1 MRRISHKI
9 WIGTM
14 SVVAFLCIM
23 MWGFQQYFLED
34 LYIRKLISTVSF
46 EVFQVLDGFDAKNP
60 ENTYF
65 KLDSLAYRLNISV
78 EIVNINGK
86 TIYVTGENP
95 GTKFESIGGKEN
107 LQSVLLASKT
117 QLGNVLD
124 KVKGS
129 TGSST
134 EPGKSST
141 GGSGQGSGEGQGT
154 GTGAGAGTGT
164 GAGTGSGS
172 GAGAGTGAGA
182 GAGTGAG
189 SGAGGGQGTDNEST
203 IDEPE
208 EPAEPQS
215 GMPSKGTQ
223 FMPEGEI
230 KDNLISDGL
239 DGKTDIE
246 EISHPKYG
254 FRLLVLSIP
263 FNSIQGDP
271 YVALAAIPMA
281 QINDIIRLAS
291 MALLIA
297 IPIILI
303 IAGIASYLIASTISR
318 PIKKLRTAAE
328 AIGEGNL
335 DARADVISNDE
346 VGSLGGSFNIMAEQ
360 LQKADSM
367 KREFVENVSH
377 ELRTPISVIRGYAET
392 IRDVTGENKEK
403 RNAQLNVISNEAN
416 RLGIMVSDILDYSR
430 ITTYGIELEVT
441 EFDMSDLIQEL
452 TNKYQVLVKD
462 SKISISC
469 ESEDH
474 LIVKGDRTR
483 LEQALENLLRNAV
496 NYSPDGGAVKV
507 LGINNSDNVRVE
519 VRDQGVGIPIEE
531 LPMIWERYYRTRGI
545 KRRKI
550 YGSGLG
556 LSIVKSILETH
567 KALFGVDSVQGEGT
581 TFWFELTKTGADA
594 NLER

>member
-1 MRRISHKI
+1 
-9 WIGTM
+9 
-14 SVVAFLCIM
+14 
-23 MWGFQQYFLED
+23 
-34 LYIRKLISTVSF
+34 
-46 EVFQVLDGFDAKNP
+46 
-60 ENTYF
+60 
-65 KLDSLAYRLNISV
+65 
-78 EIVNINGK
+78 
-86 TIYVTGENP
+86 
-95 GTKFESIGGKEN
+95 
-107 LQSVLLASKT
+107 
-117 QLGNVLD
+117 
-124 KVKGS
+124 
-129 TGSST
+129 
-134 EPGKSST
+134 
-141 GGSGQGSGEGQGT
+141 
-154 GTGAGAGTGT
+154 
-164 GAGTGSGS
+164 
-172 GAGAGTGAGA
+172 
-182 GAGTGAG
+182 
-189 SGAGGGQGTDNEST
+189 
-203 IDEPE
+203 
-208 EPAEPQS
+208 
-215 GMPSKGTQ
+215 
-223 FMPEGEI
+223 MPEGEI

-483 LEQALENLLRNAV
+483 LEQALENLLRNAI